1 MRNAESLI
9 IILNTDIEHEKKKVS
24 IYDCSCRLADAGLN
38 SSNSI
43 SGFEKL
49 TFGFVNFVT
58 ERSVLRHYTGVARI
72 K

>member
-1 MRNAESLI
+1 M
-9 IILNTDIEHEKKKVS
+9 KKKVS
-24 IYDCSCRLADAGLN
+24 IYGCSCRLADAGLN